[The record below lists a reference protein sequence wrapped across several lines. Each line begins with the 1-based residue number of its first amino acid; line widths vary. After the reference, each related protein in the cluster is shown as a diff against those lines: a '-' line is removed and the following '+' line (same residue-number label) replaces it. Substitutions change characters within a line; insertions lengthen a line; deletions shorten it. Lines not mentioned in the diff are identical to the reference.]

1 MNRHRKRA
9 PDARKWWDQ
18 KKQLFRGQ
26 LLSRDRN
33 FRTRQ
38 EKRSGIFFGAG
49 IPGPGFIFS
58 LIQNRPDL
66 PRHNHRRTGP
76 AHFFGFEN
84 QDRTSSE
91 PVLSSRSGAQNLPG
105 PARPGPFLC
114 FCSPEQFRAVAQKWS
129 RTGPVLIFKAKK
141 VGRAGPPGIIP
152 G

>member
-38 EKRSGIFFGAG
+38 EKGSGIFIGTG

-58 LIQNRPDL
+58 LIQNRSDL
-66 PRHNHRRTGP
+66 PQNNHRRTGP

-105 PARPGPFLC
+105 PARPWIFPGRPGSKSFGSEKLSGVKKA
-114 FCSPEQFRAVAQKWS
+114 FSPHMA
-129 RTGPVLIFKAKK
+129 
-141 VGRAGPPGIIP
+141 PPLEK
-152 G
+152 